1 MLVRRSSP
9 ANQWSHIMSYTSTI
23 KERELAKLRVLR
35 NEFAERAEADRRR
48 SVSIRRAE
56 LAEQKQEMEWAQIT
70 RQTLPLRSK
79 GGAR

>member
-1 MLVRRSSP
+1 
-9 ANQWSHIMSYTSTI
+9 MSYTSTI

-56 LAEQKQEMEWAQIT
+56 LAEQKQEMEWAQVT

>member
-1 MLVRRSSP
+1 
-9 ANQWSHIMSYTSTI
+9 MSYTSTI

-48 SVSIRRAE
+48 SISIRRAE
-56 LAEQKQEMEWAQIT
+56 LAEQKQEMEWAQFT

>member
-1 MLVRRSSP
+1 
-9 ANQWSHIMSYTSTI
+9 MSYTSTI

-56 LAEQKQEMEWAQIT
+56 LAEQKQEMEWAQFT

>member
-1 MLVRRSSP
+1 
-9 ANQWSHIMSYTSTI
+9 MSYTSTI

-56 LAEQKQEMEWAQIT
+56 LAEHKQEMAWAQIT

>member
-1 MLVRRSSP
+1 
-9 ANQWSHIMSYTSTI
+9 MSYTSTI

>member
-1 MLVRRSSP
+1 
-9 ANQWSHIMSYTSTI
+9 MSYASSI
-23 KERELAKLRVLR
+23 KERELAKLRILR

-56 LAEQKQEMEWAQIT
+56 LAEQKQEMEWAQFT

>member
-1 MLVRRSSP
+1 
-9 ANQWSHIMSYTSTI
+9 MSYTSTI
-23 KERELAKLRVLR
+23 KEKELSKLRVLKE
-35 NEFAERAEADRRR
+35 EFRERAEADRRR
-48 SVSIRRAE
+48 SISIRRAE

>member
-1 MLVRRSSP
+1 
-9 ANQWSHIMSYTSTI
+9 MSYTSTI

-48 SVSIRRAE
+48 SISIRRAE
-56 LAEQKQEMEWAQIT
+56 LAEQKQEMEWAQVT

>member
-1 MLVRRSSP
+1 
-9 ANQWSHIMSYTSTI
+9 MSYTSTI
-23 KERELAKLRVLR
+23 KERELAKLRILR

-48 SVSIRRAE
+48 SISIRRAE
-56 LAEQKQEMEWAQIT
+56 LAEQKQEMEWAQFT